1 MRSLLILF
9 VVNIFFAISCTA
21 QSDLLILKKSY
32 HTVETFFPGSE
43 MTFSTSSRFYKAYVS
58 SIKNDSVFLIQYDVR
73 PIPTTLGIYIL
84 DTVSTYRFAINYHD
98 IISFGKSRSGFDLNS
113 SGAALFGGGI
123 LLTTAGLVTWIFTK
137 PNTQYHASP
146 QLIIGAAVLA
156 GIGYLLMKSGNKNM
170 KLGKKYSLD
179 YIKVK

>member
-9 VVNIFFAISCTA
+9 VTIFFAVSCTA
-21 QSDLLILKKSY
+21 QSDLLILKKKY

-58 SIKNDSVFLIQYDVR
+58 SINDDSVFLLQYDIR
-73 PIPTTLGIYIL
+73 QIPTTLGVYIL

-98 IISFGKSRSGFDLNS
+98 IISFGKIRSGFDLNS
-113 SGAALFGGGI
+113 SGAALFGGGV
-123 LLTTAGLVTWIFTK
+123 LLSAVGLVTWIFTK
-137 PNTQYHASP
+137 PNAQYRASP
-146 QLIIGAAVLA
+146 QLVIGAAVLA
-156 GIGYLLMKSGNKNM
+156 AIGYVLMKSGNKNM

>member
-1 MRSLLILF
+1 MRSLLILS
-9 VVNIFFAISCTA
+9 VAIFFAVSCAA
-21 QSDLLILKKSY
+21 QSDLLILKKNY
-32 HTVETFFPGSE
+32 HTIKTFFPGSE
-43 MTFSTSSRFYKAYVS
+43 MTFSTSTNFYKAYVS
-58 SIKNDSVFLIQYDVR
+58 SINDDSVFLIQYEIR
-73 PIPTTLGIYIL
+73 QIPTTLGVYIL

-98 IISFGKSRSGFDLNS
+98 IISFGKSRNGFDISS

-137 PNTQYHASP
+137 PGNQYYANP